1 MFQPFAVEVRQHC
14 EPGPGSSRLG
24 GLSSVS
30 GNARLNICL
39 LKARY
44 LEQKDAMLDI

>member
-1 MFQPFAVEVRQHC
+1 VNSAQAH
-14 EPGPGSSRLG
+14 RLG

-30 GNARLNICL
+30 SNAWLNICL

-44 LEQKDAMLDI
+44 LEQKDAM